1 MGWRTGRK
9 AAREMLSWDNI
20 EMGHPRAIRV
30 LGEGVLHLLWYL
42 PIVLYIAVAY
52 FAGLWHFIL
61 IPLVPYLL
69 LRTGLYYVFSFVF
82 KVKRKMAIRA
92 ILVALDIAVLPLVT
106 YYSMFLEL

>member
-1 MGWRTGRK
+1 
-9 AAREMLSWDNI
+9 MLSWDNI
-20 EMGHPRAIRV
+20 EMGHSRVIRV

-42 PIVLYIAVAY
+42 PIALYIVVAY
-52 FAGLWHFIL
+52 FGGLWHFIL

-69 LRTGLYYVFSFVF
+69 LRIGLYYVLSFFF

-92 ILVALDIAVLPLVT
+92 ILVALDIVVLPLVT